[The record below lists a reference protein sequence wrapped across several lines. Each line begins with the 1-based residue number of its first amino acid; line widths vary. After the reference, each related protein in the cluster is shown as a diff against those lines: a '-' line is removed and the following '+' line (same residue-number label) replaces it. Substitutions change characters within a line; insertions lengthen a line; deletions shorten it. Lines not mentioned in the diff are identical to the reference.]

1 MVAYRCAGEGVGH
14 LVRWRLLR
22 AAGIVFYARAE
33 LEGEGGLLLT
43 RLFLLVFYVL
53 RWVFVFTAVVWFDGG

>member
-1 MVAYRCAGEGVGH
+1 VLERGSD
-14 LVRWRLLR
+14 
-22 AAGIVFYARAE
+22 AGIVFYARAE